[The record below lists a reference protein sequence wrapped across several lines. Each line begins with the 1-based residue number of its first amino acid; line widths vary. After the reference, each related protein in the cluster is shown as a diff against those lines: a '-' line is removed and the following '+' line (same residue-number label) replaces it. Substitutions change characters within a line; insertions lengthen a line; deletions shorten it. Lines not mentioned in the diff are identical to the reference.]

1 MAKTFTLGQLERK
14 TYDLL
19 QISEKYRPHLGT
31 PTKDFSISITG
42 ESGNG
47 KTSYGMDLVHD
58 IITHGNGRLLYASSE
73 EGDDKTFQ
81 DAARRSRLFE
91 LNPKKIKFIHQCG
104 FDDIMEEL
112 NNAKGEKFRFLVCDS
127 IDSLNLT
134 YNQWVKLKDKHPQ
147 LSRITI
153 SWAKNG
159 LPKSQY
165 ASDIFFMSHIKIIV
179 ENYVAIVRSC
189 RFAGGGKDHTI
200 WAEGAKKFGKKISQ
214 PSLFN

>member
-19 QISEKYRPHLGT
+19 EISNKYKPHLGT
-31 PTKDFSISITG
+31 PTKDFSMSITG

-47 KTSYGMDLVHD
+47 KTSYVMDIVHD
-58 IITHGNGRLLYASSE
+58 IISNENGRLLYASSE

-81 DAARRSRLFE
+81 DAARRADLFS

-104 FDDIMEEL
+104 FDGIMDEL
-112 NNAKGEKFRFLVCDS
+112 NSANGERFRFLVCDS

-134 YNQWVKLKDKHPQ
+134 YNQWVKLKQEHNK

-179 ENYVAIVRSC
+179 ENYVALVRSC
-189 RFAGGGKDHTI
+189 RFEGGGQDHVI
-200 WAEGAKKFGKKISQ
+200 WEEGAKKFGMKFRQ
-214 PSLFN
+214 PSLFS